1 MPTSTTT
8 RPSYLALQL
17 EGPSASASVEPSD
30 EELHLLLHRCLDD
43 VELLDLG
50 DVELPCSL
58 PFMFLF
64 QAHLTGPRLCT
75 SHRVPPLEVPE
86 AHLRRGIRH
95 GSNNA
100 QFAARGAHPVRA
112 EEVIALASE
121 HVEAVWK
128 TTTIEKKVSPSA
140 RGRCGHG
147 SLLRGNDRRLG
158 ASHRMHLCSTP
169 SHLRR
174 SRCQAAPRRRKNLE
188 EADGQVPVAFCLI
201 PLRGSSRS
209 TWSRH
214 LG

>member
-1 MPTSTTT
+1 M
-8 RPSYLALQL
+8 LANN
-17 EGPSASASVEPSD
+17 D
-30 EELHLLLHRCLDD
+30 R
-43 VELLDLG
+43 
-50 DVELPCSL
+50 
-58 PFMFLF
+58 
-64 QAHLTGPRLCT
+64 LTGPRLCT

-128 TTTIEKKVSPSA
+128 TTTIERKVSPSA
-140 RGRCGHG
+140 RERCGHG

-169 SHLRR
+169 SDASLIWRPCVLVLMDEIPFTLQLCGPAAARQARCKLKVGCFGMAADLAR
-174 SRCQAAPRRRKNLE
+174 SRPEVAGLTLASAGQA
-188 EADGQVPVAFCLI
+188 
-201 PLRGSSRS
+201 
-209 TWSRH
+209 
-214 LG
+214 

>member
-1 MPTSTTT
+1 M
-8 RPSYLALQL
+8 
-17 EGPSASASVEPSD
+17 
-30 EELHLLLHRCLDD
+30 
-43 VELLDLG
+43 
-50 DVELPCSL
+50 

-128 TTTIEKKVSPSA
+128 TTTIERKVSPSA